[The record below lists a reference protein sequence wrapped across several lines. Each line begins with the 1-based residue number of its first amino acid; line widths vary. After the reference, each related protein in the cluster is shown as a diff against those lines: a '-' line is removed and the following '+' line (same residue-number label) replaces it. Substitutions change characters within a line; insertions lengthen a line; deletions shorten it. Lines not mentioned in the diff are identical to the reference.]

1 MSENRIER
9 PEPGSEF
16 TSMTATGEP
25 MGGLMHVRGVT
36 VTEDGGDEWTGYV
49 VLPNNKEETG
59 D

>member
-1 MSENRIER
+1 
-9 PEPGSEF
+9 
-16 TSMTATGEP
+16 MTATGEP